1 MLLAFVAMAKHGNV
15 TRAAEQLNITQQG
28 LSGQIAKLRD
38 LTNDQLFVRVNGEM
52 RLTPRA
58 KALLPKIEQAIASV
72 EQLMLEEEFDPAAA
86 SGQIVIAATDYA
98 IALLAPPLIRLL
110 KEQAPNLRVRVR
122 HIDEQHEQA
131 LLKSDEVDLVVSVP
145 EFSSTGANALFLF
158 EEHYLG
164 FARSDHPIFDTG
176 KIELERFCSFD
187 HLLVSPFRGDAFG
200 VTDRALAKIGQSRRI
215 GLTVPDFSIVDTI
228 LQKTDLISV
237 LPQRLAAN
245 MSTRLKSFAVP
256 IELEPFK
263 LFAYW
268 PASLEDDPLNQW
280 LRVVVKHCAEMVE
293 AQ

>member
-122 HIDEQHEQA
+122 HIDDQHEQA
-131 LLKSDEVDLVVSVP
+131 LLKSDEVDLLVSVP

-164 FARSDHPIFDTG
+164 FARGDHPIFDTG
-176 KIELERFCSFD
+176 TIDLARFCGFD

-200 VTDRALAKIGQSRRI
+200 VTDRALAGIGQTRRI

-245 MSTRLKSFAVP
+245 MSTRLKSFVVP

-280 LRVVVKHCAEMVE
+280 LRVVVKHCAERVE